1 MLEFNGALVK
11 LELDENL
18 LGPRTAQT
26 LAAALRRNRTLQFLS
41 LESNDLTLSEAE
53 PSGALALGE
62 MLAHNASLT
71 HLSLWRTRL
80 SSRVGEALADGVC
93 ANDFVTFVELGGNM
107 VQTRDERRVADRCA
121 SRRARD
127 PSRSPVYA
135 RALASTRV
143 RGRAPRRPA
152 RSQRAGSRRT
162 RPRTP
167 RAAAPSATRG
177 ARA

>member
-26 LAAALRRNRTLQFLS
+26 LAAALKRNRTLQFLS

-121 SRRARD
+121 
-127 PSRSPVYA
+127 P
-135 RALASTRV
+135 RALPCLALLPLPTR
-143 RGRAPRRPA
+143 
-152 RSQRAGSRRT
+152 SL
-162 RPRTP
+162 
-167 RAAAPSATRG
+167 
-177 ARA
+177 